1 MGRGASS
8 YEMRLSDK
16 ESRTMKHKKALL
28 RMTVRAFRATVKAT
42 IYAARH
48 VWKAISLSLS
58 RLKGRD
64 GRTSFLI
71 SPF

>member
-1 MGRGASS
+1 
-8 YEMRLSDK
+8 
-16 ESRTMKHKKALL
+16 MKHKKALL